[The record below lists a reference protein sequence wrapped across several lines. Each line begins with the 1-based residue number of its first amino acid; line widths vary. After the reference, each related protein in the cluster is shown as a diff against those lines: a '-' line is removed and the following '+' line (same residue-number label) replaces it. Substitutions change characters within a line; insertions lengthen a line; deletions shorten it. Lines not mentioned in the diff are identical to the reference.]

1 MILVEYNAKERK
13 TEIHFIDRV
22 PELNQD
28 VEGIT
33 KIVSL
38 VSRLLYREVYGF
50 CDVCWSNIL
59 KCKENRGLRK

>member
-1 MILVEYNAKERK
+1 MEYNAKERK

-50 CDVCWSNIL
+50 YDVCWSNIL